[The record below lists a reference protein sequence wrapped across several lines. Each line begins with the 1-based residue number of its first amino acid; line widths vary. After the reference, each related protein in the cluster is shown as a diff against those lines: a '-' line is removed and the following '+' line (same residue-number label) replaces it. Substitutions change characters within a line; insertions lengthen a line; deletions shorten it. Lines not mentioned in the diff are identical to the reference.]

1 MNAVE
6 RSVGKSLN
14 SLFRMAIITGVETAV
29 RLHVRRGD
37 DLDARDGNGM
47 TPLMLAASRNKGA
60 ICALLLSS
68 GADPALS
75 DPSGRDALA
84 VARAVGAVDAVSVLE
99 PFARKAGE
107 GVPEPAEGAPKGEA
121 GTNPDVMSDTD
132 LRNVAGALVSGL
144 DDEDHTFDLSGWE
157 VEMDGPAP
165 EDDGALSKAARSVH
179 GAISAHVPIDT
190 SEDWGDL
197 DVFLPESAVP
207 LPKVG
212 NEEGREGIRRVLRMA
227 LREGSVPER
236 DIVALSE
243 NEDGTPNKSGEAL
256 LRLVLGDIGAETDE
270 RLDLEEAGS
279 AWDEREAD
287 EDEVSEALAFLE
299 DVGSGRNE
307 PMRIYIRD
315 MRGGRLLTADEEVS
329 LARNMDEGVM
339 SALEALA
346 SWPEGVAAFVA
357 AAEKVRSGEIE
368 VESVSERSVDEQAE
382 FSAETAQV
390 PADESEEENG
400 NGFVLPHPPVTREF
414 LDKAGVV
421 RVLAENAGRGG
432 SEERLLQNALQA
444 ARLSPA
450 FLARVADT
458 SGADRSGAAEC
469 FRLAVARYTAAREW
483 MTVSNLR
490 LVISVVKRYQGLGL
504 PLEDLVQEG
513 NIGLMKAVERYDWR
527 KGFRFSTYATWWIRQ
542 QATRAVADKG
552 KTIRTPVHVHDTM
565 LRIAR
570 EADESERLTG
580 RIPSAEVLA
589 GRLSIPAKKVSALMA
604 RMEEPVPL
612 HEPDV
617 SGEAPGD
624 SLIDESVAVD
634 PSAQTDRAALIAAL
648 ERMLLELDPRQAE
661 VIAFRFGLDGGEQR
675 TLEETGGHYGVTRE
689 RIRQIEASALKKLAH
704 PIRSDI
710 LWDFLGKSA
719 AVRRRHAEPPEE
731 TPDEALVLRSKG
743 RPRKSSVV
751 DSDAPPVDRQSMGGN
766 DKLVERVR
774 ATGAFVEDGRANGG
788 EIVVRLRWEGPQT
801 RALIRALLNSGFRPY
816 PGMEYRK

>member
-1 MNAVE
+1 MDHP
-6 RSVGKSLN
+6 VGTPLN
-14 SLFRMAIITGVETAV
+14 SLLKMAVIAGVETAV

-68 GADPALS
+68 GVDPTLT
-75 DPSGRDALA
+75 DPLGRDALA
-84 VARAVGAVDAVSVLE
+84 VARAAGATGAILVLE
-99 PFARKAGE
+99 PFARKVDE
-107 GVPEPAEGAPKGEA
+107 GVQEPAEVAPKGETGA
-121 GTNPDVMSDTD
+121 NPDVMPDTN
-132 LRNVAGALVSGL
+132 LRNVVRVAALEL
-144 DDEDHTFDLSGWE
+144 DGGDYAFDLSGWE
-157 VEMDGPAP
+157 VEEDGPAP
-165 EDDGALSKAARSVH
+165 EDDSTLSEAARSVH
-179 GAISAHVPIDT
+179 GVISAHVPIDT
-190 SEDWGDL
+190 SKDWGDF
-197 DVFLPESAVP
+197 DAFLPERAVP

-212 NEEGREGIRRVLRMA
+212 DEEGREGIRRALRMA

-243 NEDGTPNKSGEAL
+243 NEDGTSNESGEAL
-256 LRLVLGDIGAETDE
+256 LRLVLGDMGAETDE

-329 LARNMDEGVM
+329 LARNMDQGVA

-346 SWPEGVAAFVA
+346 SWPEGVATFVA

-368 VESVSERSVDEQAE
+368 VESVSERGVDEQAE
-382 FSAETAQV
+382 FSTETAQV
-390 PADESEEENG
+390 AADESEEEDG
-400 NGFVLPHPPVTREF
+400 NEFVLPPVTREF

-432 SEERLLQNALQA
+432 QEERLLRNALQA

-458 SGADRSGAAEC
+458 SGEDRSGAAEC
-469 FRLAVARYTAAREW
+469 FRLAVARYTAARER

-490 LVISVVKRYQGLGL
+490 LVISVVKRYQGFGL
-504 PLEDLVQEG
+504 PLEDLIQEG

-542 QATRAVADKG
+542 QATRAIADKG

-565 LRIAR
+565 LRIVR

-580 RIPSAEVLA
+580 RIPSVEVLA
-589 GRLSIPAKKVSALMA
+589 GRLCIPAKKVSALMA
-604 RMEEPVPL
+604 RIEEPVPL
-612 HEPDV
+612 HDPDA
-617 SGEAPGD
+617 SGETPSD
-624 SLIDESVAVD
+624 SLIDGSVSAD
-634 PSAQTDRAALIAAL
+634 PSAQADRVALIAAL
-648 ERMLLELDPRQAE
+648 ERMMLELDPRQAE
-661 VIAFRFGLDGGEQR
+661 VIAFRFGLDGGDQR
-675 TLEETGGHYGVTRE
+675 TLEEIGGHYGVTRE

-710 LWDFLGKSA
+710 LRDFLGGSTVA
-719 AVRRRHAEPPEE
+719 RRRHAEPPEE
-731 TPDEALVLRSKG
+731 NLDEALVPQSKG
-743 RPRKSSVV
+743 RPRKSFVA
-751 DSDAPPVDRQSMGGN
+751 DSDAPPVERQSLGGT
-766 DKLVERVR
+766 DMLVERVR
-774 ATGAFVEDGRANGG
+774 ATGAFVEDGRSNGS
-788 EIVVRLRWEGPQT
+788 EIVVRLRWEGTQT
-801 RALIRALLNSGFRPY
+801 RALIRALLNHGFRPY

>member
-1 MNAVE
+1 MNALE

-14 SLFRMAIITGVETAV
+14 SLFRMAIIAGVETAV

-60 ICALLLSS
+60 ICTLLLSS
-68 GADPALS
+68 GADPALV

-84 VARAVGAVDAVSVLE
+84 VARAAGAVDAVSVLE

-107 GVPEPAEGAPKGEA
+107 EVPEPVEGAPKGET
-121 GTNPDVMSDTD
+121 GVNPDVMLDTD
-132 LRNVAGALVSGL
+132 LRNVARVAVLGL
-144 DDEDHTFDLSGWE
+144 DDGDYAFDLSGWE
-157 VEMDGPAP
+157 VEEDGPAP
-165 EDDGALSKAARSVH
+165 EDDRTLSETARSVH
-179 GAISAHVPIDT
+179 GVISAHVPIDT
-190 SEDWGDL
+190 SEDWGDF
-197 DVFLPESAVP
+197 DAFLPERAVP

-212 NEEGREGIRRVLRMA
+212 DEEGREGIRRTLRMA
-227 LREGSVPER
+227 LREGSVPEQ

-243 NEDGTPNKSGEAL
+243 NEDGTSNESGEAL
-256 LRLVLGDIGAETDE
+256 LRLVLGDMGAETDE
-270 RLDLEEAGS
+270 RLDLEDPS
-279 AWDEREAD
+279 STWDEREAD

-307 PMRIYIRD
+307 PMRIYIRE
-315 MRGGRLLTADEEVS
+315 MRGGRLLTADEEIS
-329 LARNMDEGVM
+329 LARDMDQGVA
-339 SALEALA
+339 SALDALA
-346 SWPEGVAAFVA
+346 AWPEGIATFMV

-368 VESVSERSVDEQAE
+368 VESVSEGCEDEQRD
-382 FSAETAQV
+382 FSTGTAQI
-390 PADESEEENG
+390 PSDESEEEG
-400 NGFVLPHPPVTREF
+400 NGFDLPPVTREF
-414 LDKAGVV
+414 LDKAGSV
-421 RVLAENAGRGG
+421 RVLARNVGRGG
-432 SEERLLQNALQA
+432 QEERLLRNALQA
-444 ARLSPA
+444 ARLSSA
-450 FLARVADT
+450 FLVGMANTSRADC
-458 SGADRSGAAEC
+458 SGAAER
-469 FRLAVARYTAAREW
+469 FRMAVARYTAARER

-580 RIPSAEVLA
+580 RIPSVEVLA
-589 GRLSIPAKKVSALMA
+589 GRLCIPAKKVSTLMA

-612 HEPDV
+612 HEPDA
-617 SGEAPGD
+617 SGEAPSD
-624 SLIDESVAVD
+624 SLIDESVSAD
-634 PSAQTDRAALIAAL
+634 PSAQADRVALIAAL

-661 VIAFRFGLDGGEQR
+661 VIAFRFGLDGGDQR

-710 LWDFLGKSA
+710 LRDFLEGSA
-719 AVRRRHAEPPEE
+719 VASRRYAVPLEE
-731 TPDEALVLRSKG
+731 TLDEALVPQPKG
-743 RPRKSSVV
+743 RPRKSFVV
-751 DSDAPPVDRQSMGGN
+751 DSDVPPVERQSMGGT
-766 DKLVERVR
+766 DRLVERVR
-774 ATGAFVEDGRANGG
+774 ATGAFVEDGRSNGG
-788 EIVVRLRWEGPQT
+788 EIVVRLRWEGTQT
-801 RALIRALLNSGFRPY
+801 RALIRALLNHGFRPY